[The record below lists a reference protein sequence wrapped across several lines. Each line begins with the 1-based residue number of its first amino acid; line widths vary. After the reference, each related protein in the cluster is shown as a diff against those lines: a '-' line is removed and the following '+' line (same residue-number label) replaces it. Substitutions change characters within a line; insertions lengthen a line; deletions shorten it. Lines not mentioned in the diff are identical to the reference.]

1 MMMPTSAKSLSNPLT
16 ADVWAPTSWGLVQG
30 SAELA
35 TDDLATLF
43 AAFDQH
49 LATLPIAEKLGEAG
63 RWLAHLADL
72 YVAHADLLLTGWQNK
87 HHPTEPVLTDALDD
101 LFTQSQFLDL
111 ADLFEEPDPHFYPA
125 ARNSPT
131 TQVAAIDK
139 ADLLDW
145 IDAQPEELPE
155 VLEIPEDEDPTAW
168 MAELANFWNGFEAP
182 QVNWADLCSLTRLPP
197 GALLLAVLLGGYP
210 HYRHEGSDFYDN
222 HGVWVQPNPLRQDA
236 EGTGDD

>member
-1 MMMPTSAKSLSNPLT
+1 MMMPTSAKLLSNPLT
-16 ADVWAPTSWGLVQG
+16 AGVEAPTSWRLVQG

-49 LATLPIAEKLGEAG
+49 LASLPLAEQLGEAG
-63 RWLAHLADL
+63 RWLAHLTDL
-72 YVAHADLLLTGWQNK
+72 FCSRADLLLSEWQNK

-111 ADLFEEPDPHFYPA
+111 ANLFEDPDPHYYPA
-125 ARNSPT
+125 DRNSPT
-131 TQVAAIDK
+131 SQVGVVDK
-139 ADLLDW
+139 AELLDW

-155 VLEIPEDEDPTAW
+155 VLNIPEDEDPTAW
-168 MAELANFWNGFEAP
+168 MAALAKFWQQHADADP
-182 QVNWADLCSLTRLPP
+182 IPWPDLCNRVGLPP

-210 HYRHEGSDFYDN
+210 HQRAPGTEFYDN
-222 HGVWVQPNPLRQDA
+222 KGVWVQTLTMQDA
-236 EGTGDD
+236 GVPGEE